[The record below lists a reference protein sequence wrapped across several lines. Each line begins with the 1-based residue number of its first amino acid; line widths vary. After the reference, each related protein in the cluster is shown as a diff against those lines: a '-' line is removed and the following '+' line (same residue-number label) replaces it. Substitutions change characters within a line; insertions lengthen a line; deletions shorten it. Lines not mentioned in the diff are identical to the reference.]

1 MREQEGWPE
10 HARFMNDLDASGF
23 IVLGGP
29 LGDGEQSF
37 LLICDAE
44 DEDAVRSRF
53 TVDPW
58 SGSKLEVSSVEPWEV
73 LLGHTPR
80 Q

>member
-1 MREQEGWPE
+1 MREQEDWPE
-10 HARFMNDLDASGF
+10 HADFMNELAASRF

-29 LGDGEQSF
+29 LGDEEQSF

-44 DEDAVRSRF
+44 DEDAVRSRLSA
-53 TVDPW
+53 DPW
-58 SGSKLEVSSVEPWEV
+58 SGSKLEVSSVEPWEI

-80 Q
+80 R